1 MVSEK
6 YSGALTVFRWMLPL
20 LIISFPSM
28 LFGWPCLGAINK
40 QKQVTISTVA
50 SALVQVIIL
59 LLLIFVD
66 KFTLVGI
73 AMARIV
79 SEFVLLTIRLIYC
92 YMYRKEFF
100 TDN

>member
-1 MVSEK
+1 MDVAFADNKFSVN
-6 YSGALTVFRWMLPL
+6 A
-20 LIISFPSM
+20 
-28 LFGWPCLGAINK
+28 FGWPCLGAINK

-92 YMYRKEFF
+92 YMYRKEFLPI
-100 TDN
+100 TRR